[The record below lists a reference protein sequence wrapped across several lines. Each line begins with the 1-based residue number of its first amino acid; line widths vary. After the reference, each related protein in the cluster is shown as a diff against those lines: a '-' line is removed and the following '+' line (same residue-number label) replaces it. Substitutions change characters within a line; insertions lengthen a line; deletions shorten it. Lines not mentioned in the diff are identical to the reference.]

1 MLLQDQSMNTLT
13 DLRYDIKE
21 RRGKNSE
28 YVQVS
33 RSSEESIDGDEEGNR
48 EIKTEEIGEEL
59 NNTFPKQQE
68 GTNSVANVKVKTEN
82 GDGMEKDRIIGE
94 KRKIMKTD
102 VKVEKEI
109 PLDFTLQSANKK
121 MRLDAIR

>member
-1 MLLQDQSMNTLT
+1 M
-13 DLRYDIKE
+13 II
-21 RRGKNSE
+21 
-28 YVQVS
+28 QVS

-48 EIKTEEIGEEL
+48 EIKMEEIGEEL
-59 NNTFPKQQE
+59 NNAFPKQQE
-68 GTNSVANVKVKTEN
+68 GANSVATVKVKTEK
-82 GDGMEKDRIIGE
+82 GEGLEKDRMIGE

-102 VKVEKEI
+102 VKVEKET